1 MRKRRKRKASER
13 KESMAGVGTHLKHL
27 IHKWLRL
34 PSTGCGSCQALLEN
48 LDSHTPAWCR
58 KHLRHIV
65 PQIRANARK
74 SEHFRARILARIPGA
89 SRPIRALVMEAIRR
103 AEADIAKEKQE

>member
-1 MRKRRKRKASER
+1 
-13 KESMAGVGTHLKHL
+13 MAGVGTHISKL
-27 IHKWLRL
+27 IARWLRIK
-34 PSTGCGSCQALLEN
+34 TGGCGGCKELLEK
-48 LDSHTPAWCR
+48 LDAHTPAWCR

-74 SEHFRARILARIPGA
+74 NEHFRARILARIPGA

-103 AEADIAKEKQE
+103 AEADEAAEAQK

>member
-1 MRKRRKRKASER
+1 
-13 KESMAGVGTHLKHL
+13 MAGVGTHISKL
-27 IHKWLRL
+27 IAKWLRIK
-34 PSTGCGSCQALLEN
+34 TGGCGGCKELLEK

-74 SEHFRARILARIPGA
+74 NEHFRARILARIPGA
-89 SRPIRALVMEAIRR
+89 SRPIRALVLEAIRR
-103 AEADIAKEKQE
+103 AEADEAAEAQK